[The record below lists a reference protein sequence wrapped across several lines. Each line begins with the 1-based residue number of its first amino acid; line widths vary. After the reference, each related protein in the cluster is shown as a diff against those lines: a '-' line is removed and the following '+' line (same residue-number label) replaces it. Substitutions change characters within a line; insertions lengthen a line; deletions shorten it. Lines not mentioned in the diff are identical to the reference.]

1 MRPRNALAGPFVINS
16 GARSKPPSLKFHGVS
31 DSFKAMRRKKFGLVW
46 LLALVFA
53 AGATDASAQR
63 RQNESSEFGPIV
75 RAYLSYLEN
84 EQEVVDDRASRHEIN
99 RAYYVKNSNR
109 IRALRQMA
117 LRIARETDN
126 DYLPELEAAAG
137 DELGTLFENPPRV
150 AELRVGEIYNNT
162 FRFLGPVRSGDVYYI
177 FARLDPYEQAELME
191 KERQTKPAAEAPTPE
206 PAAPDQATSRPRRV
220 GTP

>member
-1 MRPRNALAGPFVINS
+1 
-16 GARSKPPSLKFHGVS
+16 
-31 DSFKAMRRKKFGLVW
+31 MRRKRFGLVW

-53 AGATDASAQR
+53 AGAVDASAQRR

-75 RAYLSYLEN
+75 RAYLNYLEN

-99 RAYYVKNSNR
+99 RAYYIRNSNR

-150 AELRVGEIYNNT
+150 AELRVGQVYNNT

-177 FARLDPYEQAELME
+177 FARLDPYEQAELMKTE
-191 KERQTKPAAEAPTPE
+191 SPAKPAAPATEAPAPE

>member
-1 MRPRNALAGPFVINS
+1 
-16 GARSKPPSLKFHGVS
+16 
-31 DSFKAMRRKKFGLVW
+31 MRRKRLVW
-46 LLALVFA
+46 LLLLVFA
-53 AGATDASAQR
+53 AGVAVDVSAQKRR
-63 RQNESSEFGPIV
+63 RQNEASEFGPIV
-75 RAYLSYLEN
+75 RAYLNYLEN
-84 EQEVVDDRASRHEIN
+84 EQEVVDDRASRHEVN
-99 RAYYVKNSNR
+99 RAYYIKNSNR

-126 DYLPELEAAAG
+126 DYLPEMEAPAG

-150 AELRVGEIYNNT
+150 AELRVGEVYNNT

-191 KERQTKPAAEAPTPE
+191 KEKQTKSAAEAPTPE
-206 PAAPDQATSRPRRV
+206 PAASDQATSRPRRV